1 MKIFLQTDDPGEVA
15 LAASWGVLDG
25 VVLDPLVTA
34 REGRPL
40 ADVITDVASAI
51 EGPIFVTA
59 PAGDA
64 DGLIRESR
72 SIANVAEGVVAV
84 LPPTV
89 DGIRAC
95 SILAEDGIATDITL
109 CFSPGQALLAAKA
122 GASYVSPQVG
132 RLDDVGHDG
141 MQLVREVVQVFDAYE
156 LPTQVTVA
164 ATRHTKHVVEAAL
177 IGADAVAARLAVIEQ
192 LFHHPLSDTGLRELM
207 AELRTPSD
215 VQ

>member
-1 MKIFLQTDDPGEVA
+1 MKIFLHTDDPAEVGI
-15 LAASWGVLDG
+15 AASWGVVDG
-25 VVLDPLVTA
+25 VVLDPVVMA

-40 ADVITDVASAI
+40 AEVIAEVADAV
-51 EGPIFVTA
+51 EGPIFVSA
-59 PAGDA
+59 PAADA

-72 SIANVAEGVVAV
+72 NIAAVAEGVVTV

-95 SILAEDGIATDITL
+95 SVLTEDGIATDITL

-122 GASYVSPQVG
+122 GATYVSPQVG

-141 MQLVREVVQVFDAYE
+141 MQLVREVVQIFDAYE
-156 LPTQVTVA
+156 LPTQVTVG

-177 IGADAVAARLAVIEQ
+177 IGADAVAASLAVIEQ

-207 AELRTPSD
+207 AELHTPRD
-215 VQ
+215 IQ